1 MSTIDVR
8 DLTRIFP
15 RFKSRPGVS
24 GALRDLFGREAEQF
38 VAVDHINLRVE
49 PGEMVGYIG
58 ANGAGKSTTV
68 KMLCGI
74 LVPTSGHLRVG
85 GFEPARQREQYVRT
99 IGAVF
104 GQRSAL
110 WWDIAAR
117 ETFRLLQRMY
127 RVSDADFHSYFE
139 QELVP
144 VLGIDD
150 LMHVP
155 VRKLSLGQRMRCE
168 LAAALLHRPQI
179 LFLDEPTIGLDV
191 VVKLRIREFL
201 KEVNR
206 RYGTTVLLTTHDLTD
221 IEALCPRVV
230 VLEQGKIVYD
240 GGLQDLRQRF
250 AGDRIVRVS
259 FGEPV
264 TTGAVQAAL
273 DGLPVAAQGSSDL
286 EYRLR
291 ITAADLDLSALL
303 ARLLTLAPVRDV
315 AVETASMEEIVAAVY
330 RQGGA
335 D

>member
-1 MSTIDVR
+1 MSTIEVR
-8 DLTRIFP
+8 ELTKIFP
-15 RFKSRPGVS
+15 RYKSRPGVG
-24 GALRDLFGREAEQF
+24 GALRDLVGREAEPF
-38 VAVDHINLRVE
+38 VAVDHISLNMAS
-49 PGEMVGYIG
+49 GEMVGYIG

-127 RVSDADFHSYFE
+127 RVPDAEYHSYFE
-139 QELVP
+139 SEIVP
-144 VLGIDD
+144 VLGISD
-150 LMHVP
+150 LMHIP

-168 LAAALLHRPQI
+168 LAAALLHRPRI

-191 VVKLRIREFL
+191 VVKLRIRDFL

-206 RYGTTVLLTTHDLTD
+206 RYGTTVLLTTHDLSD

-230 VLEQGKIVYD
+230 VLERGHIVYD
-240 GGLQDLRQRF
+240 GSLGELRQRY

-259 FGEPV
+259 FGESVAAATVHDALQSLP
-264 TTGAVQAAL
+264 VQAE
-273 DGLPVAAQGSSDL
+273 GSSEL

-291 ITAADLDLSALL
+291 LTAPDLDLSALL
-303 ARLLTLAPVRDV
+303 ARLLALAPVRDV
-315 AVETASMEEIVAAVY
+315 AVETATMEEIVAALY
-330 RQGGA
+330 RRGGVG
-335 D
+335 

>member
-1 MSTIDVR
+1 
-8 DLTRIFP
+8 
-15 RFKSRPGVS
+15 
-24 GALRDLFGREAEQF
+24 
-38 VAVDHINLRVE
+38 VAVDHISLNMAS
-49 PGEMVGYIG
+49 GEMVGYIG

-127 RVSDADFHSYFE
+127 RVPDAEYHSYFE
-139 QELVP
+139 SEIVP
-144 VLGIDD
+144 VLGISD
-150 LMHVP
+150 LMHIP

-168 LAAALLHRPQI
+168 LAAALLHRPRI

-191 VVKLRIREFL
+191 VVKLRIRDFL

-206 RYGTTVLLTTHDLTD
+206 RYGTTVLLTTHDLSD

-230 VLEQGKIVYD
+230 VLERGHIVYD
-240 GGLQDLRQRF
+240 GSLGELRQRY

-259 FGEPV
+259 FGESVAAATVHDALQSLP
-264 TTGAVQAAL
+264 VQAE
-273 DGLPVAAQGSSDL
+273 GSSEL

-291 ITAADLDLSALL
+291 LTAPDLDLSALL
-303 ARLLTLAPVRDV
+303 ARLLALAPVRDV
-315 AVETASMEEIVAAVY
+315 AVETATMEEIVAALY
-330 RQGGA
+330 RRGGVG
-335 D
+335 